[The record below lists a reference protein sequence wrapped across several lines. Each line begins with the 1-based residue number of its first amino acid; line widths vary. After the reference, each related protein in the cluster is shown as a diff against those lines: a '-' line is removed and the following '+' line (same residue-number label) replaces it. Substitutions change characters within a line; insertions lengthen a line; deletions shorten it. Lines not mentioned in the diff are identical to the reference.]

1 MQAIDLCTILGQ
13 RLREA
18 RTACHLTQEQLAA
31 KSHVSSREISK
42 IENGK
47 MNPSFEIL
55 HALIGAMNI
64 SSEVLFSQTQ
74 LDNDSLF
81 QKLTVYYRN
90 CPKDKRELLVK
101 TVQFVAETLLYDGM
115 S

>member
-13 RLREA
+13 RLRAA
-18 RTACHLTQEQLAA
+18 RTACHLTQEQLAT

-55 HALIGAMNI
+55 YALISAMNI
-64 SSEVLFSQTQ
+64 SSEALFSPKPSES
-74 LDNDSLF
+74 DPLF
-81 QKLTVYYRN
+81 QQLTVYYQN
-90 CPKDKRELLVK
+90 CPEEKRELLIK
-101 TVQFVAETLLYDGM
+101 TLQFVVENLLYD
-115 S
+115 